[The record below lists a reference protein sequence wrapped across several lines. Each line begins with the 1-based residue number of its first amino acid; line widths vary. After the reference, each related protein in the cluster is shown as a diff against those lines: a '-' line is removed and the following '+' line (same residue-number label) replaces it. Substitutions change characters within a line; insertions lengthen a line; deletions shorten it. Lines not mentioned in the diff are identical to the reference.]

1 MPPFF
6 QDCRKRSLI
15 SIIPSRAN
23 RWNRLARWIWTGSQ
37 SLSKYV
43 MKSRQQSQTTCRM
56 ALDNQS
62 LIGIF
67 KKRKVSVFVLFFPS
81 SFIGFWP
88 SILCRSALL
97 GSECLYYQWGAR
109 TSSNFHGS
117 DTSCWLACEVHT
129 FLQDIRVV
137 WTVSGTH
144 YCYEY
149 LIVLIRC
156 PIERGRRG
164 GLAPVLSHLAS
175 DKTLLGLQYTSQQ
188 RWSPQ
193 NRLCSLVFS
202 IKNDCGHRTATNPT
216 TTRWR

>member
-1 MPPFF
+1 MLWKAVNSHKLHVGW
-6 QDCRKRSLI
+6 RLI
-15 SIIPSRAN
+15 IKVWLP
-23 RWNRLARWIWTGSQ
+23 
-37 SLSKYV
+37 
-43 MKSRQQSQTTCRM
+43 
-56 ALDNQS
+56 
-62 LIGIF
+62 F
-67 KKRKVSVFVLFFPS
+67 KKKKGERFFFNLSWVSDRAYCVGVHCWVL
-81 SFIGFWP
+81 
-88 SILCRSALL
+88 SASLL
-97 GSECLYYQWGAR
+97 VRC
-109 TSSNFHGS
+109 TNKFHGS

-129 FLQDIRVV
+129 FLQDIRVG